1 MKVDSRKTDP
11 VTQGAIKP
19 HPASAGKDAAFTM
32 VEIALCL
39 GVIAIALVAIIGVL
53 PTGVRVQKDN
63 REDTIINQEGLLW
76 LEAIRSGSKGL
87 DYLTNYV
94 DLITV
99 SNVTQKSA
107 TNYYNPA
114 GFVPVPAP
122 NTIKLP
128 QLTNCQTIVE
138 LLTIPK
144 IVPVNG
150 ILVTNRI
157 FARVRAI
164 SGSAADKGRSS
175 NARDFAFAYQLVS
188 EVTPLTVSPPEYKDY
203 TVPGLS
209 DPEKIA
215 RTNLTRLDLNRF
227 ANFRQLR
234 LTLQGPLIP
243 RGTSYDVLGSPATF
257 RALIGG
263 RLIMASGAPGPL
275 IQPLVFEQAP

>member
-1 MKVDSRKTDP
+1 
-11 VTQGAIKP
+11 
-19 HPASAGKDAAFTM
+19 M

-63 REDTIINQEGLLW
+63 REDTIINQEGLFW
-76 LEAIRSGSKGL
+76 LEAIRSGSKGV

-94 DLITV
+94 DSITV
-99 SNVTQKSA
+99 SNVTQTKAA
-107 TNYYNPA
+107 TYYNPA
-114 GFVPVPAP
+114 GFVPSGAP
-122 NTIKLP
+122 NTILLP

-138 LLTIPK
+138 LLTTQK
-144 IVPVNG
+144 AVPLNG
-150 ILVTNRI
+150 ILITNRV

-164 SGSAADKGRSS
+164 SGSAADKGRSAG
-175 NARDFAFAYQLVS
+175 ARDFAFAYQLVS
-188 EVTPLTVSPPEYKDY
+188 EVTPLAVSPPEYKDY

-243 RGTSYDVLGSPATF
+243 KGTGYDVLGTPTTF

-263 RLIMASGAPGPL
+263 RLISIAGAPGPL
-275 IQPLVFEQAP
+275 VQPSVFQQAP